1 MCRIM
6 DCDHYLGLKEFLD
19 QFNLLYI
26 WICSYFAI
34 DQQLWARKLI
44 DRIMGYDHSLGWKE
58 VFKFI
63 YYFMILF
70 LIVYILNIF
79 IVSTI

>member
-1 MCRIM
+1 MFILTTCQELCAHELMCRIM

-44 DRIMGYDHSLGWKE
+44 DRIMGYDHSLG
-58 VFKFI
+58 
-63 YYFMILF
+63 
-70 LIVYILNIF
+70 
-79 IVSTI
+79 